1 MLRQVLTILGV
12 CLFMLAM
19 TGTVAIPADAAMV
32 GSDGPSAAMEQPT
45 PISVPEPGQSA
56 DQESTVKHRDPAK
69 THHRDQNAT
78 VTLGGAKYV
87 VEGEILDIDGS
98 RYFIKDDETG
108 EEVAVIV
115 NRDSRV
121 ICPPS
126 PGGGVVSKQD
136 AEDRG
141 QTEQQKSQGQRQ
153 DETAIG
159 GGYHIGATA
168 NCNFA
173 KGDHVKAEISDVGT
187 VTTVRVLTPHPSSS
201 AGSRSLGA
209 SNQTGEL
216 AMSEA
221 GPDMPKQDKPG
232 QLDMSGPQGK
242 SYAILPIPLGKFE
255 VVTSHPLL
263 LATVMDQNGGTIGI
277 VQSLIQDSTTGNIE
291 YAEVDVNGIDL
302 NIVVPW
308 AYFSPNHTQ
317 GTVRLNTRQYQL
329 IPSYTKLDTLDA
341 SPSARSVLKD
351 MDAAKAPIGLLPRED
366 RKAALEQQKA
376 APPAKWARDL
386 KGTLVRG
393 EVIDVD
399 YDRNDKGRVVVRD
412 DGNVSK
418 EISIVLDKET
428 LFGMVNFRD
437 DEIFKVGDEVEAFVS
452 PEGHAEAISL
462 MRYQGGMP
470 NETEA
475 GG

>member
-1 MLRQVLTILGV
+1 MLRQVVTIV
-12 CLFMLAM
+12 SVFLFMLAM
-19 TGTVAIPADAAMV
+19 GGTVAIPADAAMI
-32 GSDGPSAAMEQPT
+32 GSDGPSVAMDQ
-45 PISVPEPGQSA
+45 PGQAA

-69 THHRDQNAT
+69 AHHRDQNAT

-98 RYFIKDDETG
+98 RYFIKDDDTG

-126 PGGGVVSKQD
+126 PGGGVITKQD
-136 AEDRG
+136 VEDRG

-173 KGDHVKAEISDVGT
+173 KGDRVKAEISDVGT
-187 VTTVRVLTPHPSSS
+187 VTTVRMLTPHQSST
-201 AGSRSLGA
+201 ATSRSLGA
-209 SNQTGEL
+209 TNQTGEL
-216 AMSEA
+216 AMSET

-255 VVTSHPLL
+255 VVDSHPLL
-263 LATVMDQNGGTIGI
+263 QATVMDQNGGTVGI
-277 VQSLIQDSTTGNIE
+277 VQSLIKDSTTGNIE
-291 YAEVDVNGIDL
+291 YVEVDVNGVDL

-317 GTVRLNTRQYQL
+317 GTVRLNTRQYQI
-329 IPSYTKLDTLDA
+329 IPAYTKQDTLDT

-351 MDAAKAPIGLLPRED
+351 MDAAKAPIGLMPKED
-366 RKAALEQQKA
+366 RKAALEQQKAA

-399 YDRNDKGRVVVRD
+399 YDRKDKGRVVVRD
-412 DGNVSK
+412 DGNANK
-418 EISIVLDKET
+418 EISIVLDKDT
-428 LFGMVNFRD
+428 LFGLVNFRD
-437 DEIFKVGDEVEAFVS
+437 EEIFKVGDEVEAFVS
-452 PEGHAEAISL
+452 SEGHAEAISL